1 MGRLL
6 KNPGRVVPAAITVA
20 RDEAASILSAAR
32 ARAEAL
38 TREAEALRAE
48 ARRQGYEEGR
58 AAAAAELT
66 ETMAAAALERR
77 RAEARVEPALLPLA
91 ARLASRMAHKIVGRA
106 VEMAPALLEEIAARA
121 LEASRARGGTIR
133 LYLHPEDRAA
143 LDRDPVRARLL
154 ARLAAGAALD
164 IRTDDRVGRHGCV
177 VETAMVRIDARL
189 APQLAALE
197 RAVKAAG
204 GGAALASSDDDD
216 HRHEALRDGDGDHGG
231 DGGGGGGGGDARD

>member
-6 KNPGRVVPAAITVA
+6 KNPGRVVPAEITLA
-20 RDEAASILSAAR
+20 RDQAASILSAAR
-32 ARAEAL
+32 ARADAL
-38 TREAEALRAE
+38 TREAEALRGE

-66 ETMAAAALERR
+66 ETLAAAALERR
-77 RAEARVEPALLPLA
+77 QVEARVEPALLPLA
-91 ARLASRMAHKIVGRA
+91 ARLASRMAQKIVGRA

-121 LEASRARGGTIR
+121 LAASRARGGTVR

-164 IRTDDRVGRHGCV
+164 LRTDDRVGRHGCV
-177 VETAMVRIDARL
+177 VETATVRIDARL

-197 RAVKAAG
+197 RALGAAG
-204 GGAALASSDDDD
+204 GDAAVASGGDDD
-216 HRHEALRDGDGDHGG
+216 RPRALPGNG
-231 DGGGGGGGGDARD
+231 DGGGDGRD